1 MMNLI
6 NTLRG
11 LLTPLIAIIAA
22 YIAYQQYYSNKK
34 QGELKLELEAANSEL
49 ENNRLKI
56 EEYRLKLDLYEK
68 RYNIFDRIKK
78 LLLKINRDV
87 EIDITELA
95 DFMAE
100 TNECKFLFDNDIESF
115 RDEISKKAID
125 ITYLKKELD
134 NKILLPVNS
143 PKREDKVAS
152 FGELTSW
159 FTFEY
164 ENVEVRFEKYLNFK
178 NL

>member
-1 MMNLI
+1 MNLI
-6 NTLRG
+6 NIMTG

-68 RYNIFDRIKK
+68 RYNIFDKIKK
-78 LLLKINRDV
+78 LLLKINKDA

-100 TNECKFLFDNDIESF
+100 TNECKFLFDKDIESY
-115 RDEISKKAID
+115 RDETIKKALD
-125 ITYLKKELD
+125 ITHLREELKDKTLF
-134 NKILLPVNS
+134 PVKSQN
-143 PKREDKVAS
+143 RNDKVKICS
-152 FGELTSW
+152 DLTTW

-164 ENVEVRFEKYLNFK
+164 ENIEARFKKYLNFK